1 MVKSPKM
8 YGSYYVVLPDNF
20 VGFSIAKA
28 KVIGVCE
35 NPSAV
40 GNFIYLLQ
48 TPFGECWRIALN
60 MWESPEAIALEIR
73 KFVIE

>member
-8 YGSYYVVLPDNF
+8 YGSYYIVIPDNF
-20 VGFSIAKA
+20 IGFTIVKA

-40 GNFIYLLQ
+40 GNFLYLLQ
-48 TPFGECWRIALN
+48 TPFGDYRRIALN
-60 MWESPEAIALEIR
+60 MWESPEALALEIR
-73 KFVIE
+73 KFVYE